1 MRPRYWC
8 RGQGEYVVDETS
20 SAASEDPKDGGESS
34 IVERPMTLKRP
45 SIEKA
50 EAAVRTLIEWAGD
63 DPDREGLL
71 DTPRRVAK
79 AFREYFAGYD
89 EDPDEVLQRTFGE
102 TNGYDE
108 IVVLRDV
115 DFHSHCEH
123 HIAPIVGR
131 VHIGYLPDKRV
142 IGISK
147 LARVVDVYARR
158 LQIQEKLTSEIADT
172 LERVMQPRGVGVVV
186 EAEHHCMTTRGVRKA
201 GVKMVTS
208 RMLGTF
214 RTDSKTRREFLS
226 MIGHAPSA
234 R

>member
-1 MRPRYWC
+1 
-8 RGQGEYVVDETS
+8 
-20 SAASEDPKDGGESS
+20 
-34 IVERPMTLKRP
+34 MTRKRP
-45 SIEKA
+45 TVEQA

-71 DTPRRVAK
+71 DTPKRVVN
-79 AFREYFAGYD
+79 AFSEYFEGYD
-89 EDPDEVLQRTFGE
+89 VDPDDVLKRTFGE

-115 DFHSHCEH
+115 NFHSHCEH

-142 IGISK
+142 VGISK
-147 LARVVDVYARR
+147 LARVVDVFTRR

-172 LERVMQPRGVGVVV
+172 IARVMQPRGVGVVV
-186 EAEHHCMTTRGVRKA
+186 EAEHHCMTTRGVQKA
-201 GVKMVTS
+201 GVMMVTS

-214 RTDSKTRREFLS
+214 RTDAKTRREFLS
-226 MIGHAPSA
+226 MIGHPASG

>member
-1 MRPRYWC
+1 
-8 RGQGEYVVDETS
+8 VDETS

>member
-1 MRPRYWC
+1 
-8 RGQGEYVVDETS
+8 VDETS

-158 LQIQEKLTSEIADT
+158 LQIQEKLTRDRKS
-172 LERVMQPRGVGVVV
+172 VV
-186 EAEHHCMTTRGVRKA
+186 
-201 GVKMVTS
+201 
-208 RMLGTF
+208 
-214 RTDSKTRREFLS
+214 
-226 MIGHAPSA
+226 
-234 R
+234 